1 MMARFEEHF
10 MRTLPFAVILAWAL
24 LPVTDIPMPGFNG
37 ATARASEYTV
47 AVSGVCPG
55 RITLEWSGA
64 TPHRRQGIV
73 FSRYQGQSVIPEG
86 ACKGT
91 TLGISQPTL
100 VRVIGTD
107 GGSGA
112 LNVLTQ
118 LCAGYVQLVES
129 GTCRTSNVARVP

>member
-1 MMARFEEHF
+1 
-10 MRTLPFAVILAWAL
+10 MRTSSLIVVLSLAL
-24 LPVTDIPMPGFNG
+24 LPVADIPVPWLNG
-37 ATARASEYTV
+37 AAARAAEYTV
-47 AVSGVCPG
+47 SVTGVCPG
-55 RITLEWSGA
+55 RMTLEWSGA
-64 TPHRRQGIV
+64 TPNRRQGIV

-91 TLGISQPTL
+91 TLGISQPML

>member
-1 MMARFEEHF
+1 METRTRTVSIALCLAMASSAPSAAAHGDEAGL
-10 MRTLPFAVILAWAL
+10 M
-24 LPVTDIPMPGFNG
+24 
-37 ATARASEYTV
+37 SEYTV
-47 AVSGVCPG
+47 TVAGVCPG